1 MILISFL
8 LLFFYL
14 HDDINRE
21 ELCNKLVFV
30 WLSEITSYLQNFKW
44 LYIIWCNL
52 WIFAHLFHLFRP
64 EILFH
69 LILLL
74 FNVNRFHG
82 AILFTFLPLCI
93 YVWVC
98 LRCNIVQI
106 LKTLIRET
114 RISFWS
120 FCRKMNWVRKCKLV
134 TVSRIIDFLFIRV
147 FTFLSYHFQHT
158 IILLSGFGYAGYFQW
173 YSCLTF

>member
-1 MILISFL
+1 M
-8 LLFFYL
+8 
-14 HDDINRE
+14 
-21 ELCNKLVFV
+21 
-30 WLSEITSYLQNFKW
+30 
-44 LYIIWCNL
+44 YIIWCNL
-52 WIFAHLFHLFRP
+52 KIFVHLFHLVCF
-64 EILFH
+64 EITFH
-69 LILLL
+69 LFLLL

-82 AILFTFLPLCI
+82 AILFTFPPLCI

-147 FTFLSYHFQHT
+147 FTFLYYHLQHT
-158 IILLSGFGYAGYFQW
+158 ITLLSVLEYSGYFHMHIIPEDYQ
-173 YSCLTF
+173 TFISNML